1 MPTLPHAFVWYE
13 LMTTN
18 MDAAEAFY
26 GAVVGWSPQSIP
38 QPDMRYTVMKA
49 GDRMVAGVM
58 ALPADACEAG
68 ARPGWVG
75 YVGTDDAD
83 ASTRKLREAGGMV
96 HREPADIPDIGRF
109 SVVADPQGAMFMLFQ
124 PMGGDNSPAPAMTPG
139 HIGWHELY
147 AAAWPSAFDF
157 YAGQFGWTKAE
168 AIDLGP
174 MGTYQ
179 LFAAG
184 SEAIGGMMTK
194 PDAIPAPVWLYYFNV
209 EAIDA
214 AAARVTAGGG
224 QVINGPHEVPGGAWI
239 IQCIDPQG
247 AMFALVAP
255 RR

>member
-58 ALPADACEAG
+58 ALPADAREAG

-109 SVVADPQGAMFMLFQ
+109 SVVADPQG
-124 PMGGDNSPAPAMTPG
+124 PCSCCSSP
-139 HIGWHELY
+139 W
-147 AAAWPSAFDF
+147 AATIHLRLP
-157 YAGQFGWTKAE
+157 
-168 AIDLGP
+168 
-174 MGTYQ
+174 
-179 LFAAG
+179 
-184 SEAIGGMMTK
+184 
-194 PDAIPAPVWLYYFNV
+194 
-209 EAIDA
+209 
-214 AAARVTAGGG
+214 
-224 QVINGPHEVPGGAWI
+224 
-239 IQCIDPQG
+239 
-247 AMFALVAP
+247 
-255 RR
+255 